1 MRILFDPNV
10 ILDALLT
17 RTPQHVPAV
26 ALMDSVARKELA
38 ALLSATSITTIYY
51 LAEKAVGASTA
62 RRRVS
67 DLLNVFDIAPVTSRV
82 LTDALALGFKD
93 YEDALLHEAAR
104 HAAATAIVTRNPK
117 DFAAAKLGFYQ
128 PAEPLR
134 ILHATPW

>member
-1 MRILFDPNV
+1 MRILFDTNV

-17 RTPQHVPAV
+17 RVPHHTPAV
-26 ALMDSVARKELA
+26 ALMDIVARKELD

-67 DLLNVFDIAPVTSRV
+67 DLLSIFDVAPVTARV
-82 LTDALALGFKD
+82 LADALALRFND
-93 YEDALLHEAAR
+93 YEDAVLHEAAR

-117 DFAAAKLGFYQ
+117 DFAAAKLTSYQ
-128 PAEPLR
+128 PAELLR
-134 ILHATPW
+134 ILHATS

>member
-1 MRILFDPNV
+1 MRILFDTNV

-17 RTPQHVPAV
+17 RAPQHMPAV
-26 ALMDSVARKELA
+26 ALMDMVARKELD
-38 ALLSATSITTIYY
+38 ALLSPTSITTIYY
-51 LAEKAVGASTA
+51 LAEKAVGASTV

-67 DLLNVFDIAPVTSRV
+67 DLLSVFDIAPVTSRV

-93 YEDALLHEAAR
+93 YEDALLHEATR

-128 PAEPLR
+128 PA
-134 ILHATPW
+134 